1 MNLDYATVFSLAP
14 FINEDIIVF
23 IGICLLI
30 GATAKS
36 AQVGL
41 HVWLPLAM
49 EGTQDRAFLKFH
61 YMLGYPKDLY
71 T

>member
-14 FINEDIIVF
+14 FINEDIIVL

-30 GATAKS
+30 GAMAKS

-49 EGTQDRAFLKFH
+49 EGTLERAFLKFH
-61 YMLGYPKDLY
+61 YMLVYPKTLY
-71 T
+71 I